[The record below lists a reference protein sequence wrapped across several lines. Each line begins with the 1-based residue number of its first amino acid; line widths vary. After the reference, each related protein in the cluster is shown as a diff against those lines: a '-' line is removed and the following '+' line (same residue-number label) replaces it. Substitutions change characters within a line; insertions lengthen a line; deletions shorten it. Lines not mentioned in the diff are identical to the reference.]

1 MKKPNY
7 PVYVISKGRY
17 DSCLTANF
25 LLKDKVDIGTS
36 QSWVIPIIFGDER
49 KSLPL
54 GDYLMRLGY
63 DFSIMMF
70 PAVKKNQSII
80 RAFVTSEH
88 TKEQL
93 DGCAESLIQASKEFN
108 FNI

>member
-1 MKKPNY
+1 M
-7 PVYVISKGRY
+7 
-17 DSCLTANF
+17 
-25 LLKDKVDIGTS
+25 KDKVDIGTS
-36 QSWVIPIIFGDER
+36 HSWVIPIIFGDER

-54 GDYLMRLGY
+54 GDYLMRRGY

-70 PAVKKNQSII
+70 PAVKKNKSII

-93 DGCAESLIQASKEFN
+93 EGCAEALIDASKEFN
-108 FNI
+108 FGI